1 MARAKPLPAN
11 TPSAT
16 RKPLLDQLVAGA
28 ALFQAARYADAEARF
43 ERARRNAHA
52 IPDRYVEARAIANI
66 GGCRFALHQYKS
78 ALNAFLDARKV
89 AAANGDS
96 IATAAVDANLASLY
110 SEMGEQDAAV
120 AWLEQSLAAWKGEQ
134 RTRHLPQLQFEMA
147 ALRARQH
154 RIPEAVEL
162 FRNGIAAAARK
173 DDTALVAVGC
183 NKLGEELLRA
193 GRIEAAEGP
202 LLQAYYLRKLN
213 RLPLEASLTNLGKL
227 RLAQGDLTSASAL
240 LDQGLAGSLR
250 STAAMPTWDVYLAR
264 GELHLAQE
272 RYADALADLRVAVRM
287 ARAWR
292 WSLPAGDAGQI
303 GAEGILDRI
312 YSGLV
317 DAANRLYLRT
327 GDPELIRE
335 SFEASEENRASSL
348 RMLVRDR
355 QEEASEFPAV
365 YWEALARLQK
375 AEVIS
380 LRGGN
385 RDALDTARAEWIRVE
400 ASAAPDL
407 APLPAESVG
416 HLRGSLDPSTA
427 MISIRLGV
435 SASWLWALD
444 REGLSLYR
452 LPPRT
457 EIERLAAE
465 FRRDTRENRLASD
478 APLRLYRGLFAQ
490 LAPRFRASERW
501 LLALDPGLIGIPLA
515 ALQVQREPRRVF
527 LVERHVLQTIPG
539 AAFWLEN
546 GGPRASDVSGLFVG
560 IGDPIYNTADTRLAR
575 NPAPRRTAGWTLF
588 ADVRPPDPTLALPR
602 LVGSGSEV
610 ERCAREWK
618 GESLLLRGRDVSGNT
633 VREALRR
640 NPAVMHFSLHFL
652 ESPQT
657 RQHALMALGLGPDY
671 QPEMIS
677 PVEISHWRIGQG
689 LVVLSGC
696 ESASGEALPGTGLM
710 GLTRAWLTAG
720 ARSVLASRWATPDE
734 DGDLFAAFYGEY
746 RSGRQ
751 ADAAGSLSRAQRRMI
766 QEGGWR
772 ARPSFWGAWF
782 VMGS

>member
-16 RKPLLDQLVAGA
+16 RQALLDQLVTGA

-43 ERARRNAHA
+43 ERVRRNADA
-52 IPDRYVEARAIANI
+52 IPDRFVEARAIANV

-78 ALNAFLDARKV
+78 ALNAFFNARKV
-89 AAANGDS
+89 AVANGDS
-96 IATAAVDANLASLY
+96 IAAAAVDANLASLY

-120 AWLEQSLAAWKGEQ
+120 AWLEKSLAAWKGEQ
-134 RTRHLPQLQFEMA
+134 RARHLPQLQFEMA

-154 RIPEAVEL
+154 RIPEAVGL

-173 DDTALVAVGC
+173 GDTALVAVGC

-193 GRIEAAEGP
+193 GRIDAAEGP
-202 LLQAYYLRKLN
+202 LLHAYYLRKLK

-240 LDQGLAGSLR
+240 LDQGLEASLR
-250 STAAMPTWDVYLAR
+250 SPAAMPTWDVYLTR

-272 RYADALADLRVAVRM
+272 RYRDALADLRVAVRL

-317 DAANRLYLRT
+317 DAANRLYLET
-327 GDPELIRE
+327 GDPQLIRE
-335 SFEASEENRASSL
+335 SFEASEENRAISL

-355 QEEASEFPAV
+355 QEEVSEFPPT
-365 YWEALARLQK
+365 YWEAVARLQR
-375 AEVIS
+375 AEVNS
-380 LRGGN
+380 LRGG
-385 RDALDTARAEWIRVE
+385 DLGALNTARAEWIRME

-416 HLRGSLDPSTA
+416 HLRASLDRSTA
-427 MISIRLGV
+427 MISIRLGASV
-435 SASWLWALD
+435 SWLWALD
-444 REGLSLYR
+444 RQGLKLYL
-452 LPPRT
+452 LPART

-465 FRRDTRENRLASD
+465 FRKDTRENRLASD
-478 APLRLYRGLFAQ
+478 APLRLYHSLFAP
-490 LAPRFRASERW
+490 LAPRFRARQRW

-515 ALQVQREPRRVF
+515 ALQVERKPRPVF
-527 LVERHVLQTIPG
+527 LVERHVLQPIPG

-546 GGPRASDVSGLFVG
+546 AGPRTTGVSGLFLGV
-560 IGDPIYNTADTRLAR
+560 GDPIYNTADIRLAR
-575 NPAPRRTAGWTLF
+575 DPAPRRTAGWKLF
-588 ADVRPPDPTLALPR
+588 ADVRPPDPTLALAR
-602 LVGSGSEV
+602 LVGSGGEV
-610 ERCAREWK
+610 ERCAREWN
-618 GESLLLRGRDVSGNT
+618 GESLLLRGQDVSRKT
-633 VREALRR
+633 LREALLR

-652 ESPQT
+652 ESSQP
-657 RQHALMALGLGPDY
+657 RHHALMALGLGPGY
-671 QPEMIS
+671 EPELIS
-677 PVEISHWRIGQG
+677 PVEISHWRIARG

-696 ESASGEALPGTGLM
+696 DSASGEALPGTGLM

-734 DGDLFAAFYGEY
+734 DGDLFAAFYREY

-751 ADAAGSLSRAQRRMI
+751 ADAAGALSRAQRRMI
-766 QEGGWR
+766 REGGWR
-772 ARPSFWGAWF
+772 ARPSYWGAWF
-782 VMGS
+782 VMGN